1 MIHISSYPTVFNIG
15 HRAIVNLFDGM
26 VTITEKVDGSSISW
40 TQAIDGELSIRSKGA
55 DIYLDAPNS
64 MFKLAVQ
71 SIKEREHLL
80 HPGWIYRGEFLSK
93 IKHNT
98 LKYARVPKGNV
109 ILFDVEVGEQTY
121 LDWYS
126 KKCEADR
133 IELECVP
140 LLYEGVVTG
149 VDQLMQFL
157 ECDSILGGTKI
168 EGVVVKNYQQFTM
181 EKKIAI
187 GKFVS
192 EKFKEVHGGEWRKAN
207 PTRQDIVDSLITK
220 YKSEARWEKSIQHLR
235 DAGTLEGSPRDIGPL
250 IKEIP
255 EDVLKE
261 CRDEIAE
268 ALFNHFWQNI
278 RRGITGGFPDYYK
291 RKLAGDTFNIK
302 EDK

>member
-1 MIHISSYPTVFNIG
+1 MTHISSYPTVFNIG
-15 HRAIVNLFDGM
+15 HRTIVNLFDGM

-80 HPGWIYRGEFLSK
+80 HPGWIYRGEFLQK
-93 IKHNT
+93 PKHNT
-98 LKYARVPKGNV
+98 LKYERVPKGNI
-109 ILFDVEVGEQTY
+109 ILFDVEVGEQAY
-121 LDWYS
+121 LDYEEMWE
-126 KKCEADR
+126 EAKS

-140 LLYEGVVTG
+140 LLYEGIVTG
-149 VDQLMQFL
+149 VDQLTQFL
-157 ECDSILGGTKI
+157 ERDSILGGTKI
-168 EGVVVKNYQQFTM
+168 EGIAVKNYSQYTM

-187 GKFVS
+187 GKYVS

-207 PTRQDIVDSLITK
+207 PTKQDIVDSLIAK
-220 YKSEARWEKSIQHLR
+220 YKTEARWEKSIQHLR

-250 IKEIP
+250 IREIP
-255 EDVLKE
+255 EDILKE
-261 CRDEIAE
+261 CRDEIAD

-278 RRGITGGFPDYYK
+278 RRGITGGLADWYK
-291 RKLAGDTFNIK
+291 KKLAEDAFNVK
-302 EDK
+302 EE

>member
-1 MIHISSYPTVFNIG
+1 MTHISSYPTVFNIG
-15 HRAIVNLFDGM
+15 HRAIANLFDGT
-26 VTITEKVDGSSISW
+26 VTVEEKVDGSSISW
-40 TQAIDGELSIRSKGA
+40 QVVDEELSIRSKGA
-55 DIYLDAPNS
+55 DIYLEAPNS
-64 MFKLAVQ
+64 MFKLAVLA
-71 SIKEREHLL
+71 IKERKNLL
-80 HPGWIYRGEFLSK
+80 WPGWIYRGEFLK
-93 IKHNT
+93 TPKHNT
-98 LKYARVPKGNV
+98 LKYERVPKGNI
-109 ILFDVEVGEQTY
+109 ILFDVEILEQAY
-121 LDWYS
+121 LDYEEMWG
-126 KKCEADR
+126 EAKR
-133 IELECVP
+133 VELECVP

-220 YKSEARWEKSIQHLR
+220 YKSEARWDKSIQHLR

-250 IKEIP
+250 IREIP

-261 CRDEIAE
+261 CRDEIAD
-268 ALFNHFWQNI
+268 ALFTYFWQQI

-291 RKLAGDTFNIK
+291 KKLAEDAFNVK
-302 EDK
+302 EEK